1 MWIQFSIMALYFMI
15 VVVVGIAAKRK
26 SVSLSTYHGENLGFF
41 VAVAAS
47 TGEWLGG
54 TSTIGISEYGYSYG
68 ISGAWYT
75 VANGIGLLVL
85 GIFFAKLYRSM
96 DKVTIPGII
105 GNVLGEKARMVSSVF
120 LIFVMLVVG
129 TAQII
134 AAGSFGVL
142 VLKLDF
148 NLSVILLG
156 AGFVIYTLIGGMSA
170 VGYTSVLH
178 FIIKYGGIILAL
190 VVSIKGIGS
199 CKTIQSSLPPEYFNW
214 LNIGLPRV
222 SSWIIA
228 SVLGTCTAQAGIQ
241 PILAARDEIT
251 AKKASIAGA
260 LIVAPF
266 GILTALLGMI
276 ARAKFPHITDAK
288 LALPTLM
295 INMNPVAGGIVLASV
310 LAAILSTSSPIIL
323 ACGTMFTKD
332 IYQPR
337 RGSKA
342 SESKLL
348 VVSRI
353 STAIS
358 GVICIA
364 LAIAINGSTKILDI
378 VYFAY
383 TIRGALFIVILA
395 GLFWKKVSQKGAIIS
410 MFSSVITGSIWVVYK
425 SIFGNF
431 PIHPAITETYASV
444 IVAIAT
450 VLVFSVL
457 FPDKSYSIKNKAIT

>member
-1 MWIQFSIMALYFMI
+1 MI
-15 VVVVGIAAKRK
+15 
-26 SVSLSTYHGENLGFF
+26 
-41 VAVAAS
+41 
-47 TGEWLGG
+47 
-54 TSTIGISEYGYSYG
+54 
-68 ISGAWYT
+68 
-75 VANGIGLLVL
+75 
-85 GIFFAKLYRSM
+85 
-96 DKVTIPGII
+96 
-105 GNVLGEKARMVSSVF
+105 
-120 LIFVMLVVG
+120 VVG

-134 AAGSFGVL
+134 AAGSFGAL

-190 VVSIKGIGS
+190 IVSIKGVGS
-199 CKTIQSSLPPEYFNW
+199 YKTIKSDLPPEYFNW

-241 PILAARDEIT
+241 PILAAKDEAT

-260 LIVAPF
+260 LVIAPF

-276 ARAKFPHITDAK
+276 ARVKFPNITDAK

-295 INMNPVAGGIVLASV
+295 INMSPVTGGIVLAAV
-310 LAAILSTSSPIIL
+310 LAAILSTASPIIL

-332 IYQPR
+332 IFQPKW
-337 RGSKA
+337 GSKA

-348 VVSRI
+348 MVSKI
-353 STAIS
+353 SIALS
-358 GVICIA
+358 GIICIT
-364 LAIAINGSTKILDI
+364 LAIAINGSTKILDM

-395 GLFWKKVSQKGAIIS
+395 GLFWKKVSRKGAIIS
-410 MFSSVITGSIWVVYK
+410 MVSSVTTGSIWVVYK
-425 SIFGNF
+425 SIFGEF
-431 PIHPAITETYASV
+431 PIHPAITETYSAV
-444 IVAIAT
+444 IMAIIT
-450 VLVFSVL
+450 VVVFSIL
-457 FPDKSYSIKNKAIT
+457 FPNKSDLYKNYSS

>member
-1 MWIQFSIMALYFMI
+1 MWIQFSIMALYFLI
-15 VVVVGIAAKRK
+15 VIVVGITAKRK
-26 SVSLSTYHGENLGFF
+26 SVSLSSYHGANLGFF

-85 GIFFAKLYRSM
+85 GIFFARLYRRM

-105 GNVLGEKARMVSSVF
+105 GNVIGEEARVVSSVF
-120 LIFVMLVVG
+120 LIFVMIVVG

-134 AAGSFGVL
+134 AAGSFGAL

-190 VVSIKGIGS
+190 IVSIKGVGS
-199 CKTIQSSLPPEYFNW
+199 YKTIKSDLPPEYFNW

-241 PILAARDEIT
+241 PILAAKDEAT

-260 LIVAPF
+260 LVIAPF

-276 ARAKFPHITDAK
+276 ARVKFPNITDAK

-295 INMNPVAGGIVLASV
+295 INMSPVTGGIVLAAV
-310 LAAILSTSSPIIL
+310 LAAILSTASPIIL

-332 IYQPR
+332 IFQPKW
-337 RGSKA
+337 GSKA

-348 VVSRI
+348 MVSKI
-353 STAIS
+353 SIALS
-358 GVICIA
+358 GIICIT
-364 LAIAINGSTKILDI
+364 LAIAINGSTKILDM

-395 GLFWKKVSQKGAIIS
+395 GLFWKKVSRKGAIIS
-410 MFSSVITGSIWVVYK
+410 MVSSVTTGSIWVVYK
-425 SIFGNF
+425 SIFGEF
-431 PIHPAITETYASV
+431 PIHPAITETYSAV
-444 IVAIAT
+444 IMAIIT
-450 VLVFSVL
+450 VVVFSIL
-457 FPDKSYSIKNKAIT
+457 FPNKSDLYKNYSS